1 LKIDPPA
8 PSATPL
14 QRTPATGAATTTA
27 SAAQAASTAA
37 TAAAR
42 PKEAAQP
49 SAHVHTLPSAVG
61 GSDFDAARVAAIRE
75 DIRAGRYQI
84 RPERIADGLLASVR
98 DLLDPQA
105 EAQSR
110 ANPDP
115 EGRQ

>member
-1 LKIDPPA
+1 MKIDQPA

-14 QRTPATGAATTTA
+14 QRTPATGAAPATA
-27 SAAQAASTAA
+27 TAAA

-49 SAHVHTLPSAVG
+49 SAHVHTMPSAVG

-98 DLLDPQA
+98 DLIDSKPT
-105 EAQSR
+105 
-110 ANPDP
+110 P
-115 EGRQ
+115 